1 MVKGR
6 GNVLPNKQYR
16 VCRRTV
22 CEAGGGAMES
32 KQGSCLGRSSHT
44 VGRTN
49 ISPKEVT
56 GPKCASGWGG
66 RERAC
71 QESANPFF

>member
-1 MVKGR
+1 
-6 GNVLPNKQYR
+6 
-16 VCRRTV
+16 
-22 CEAGGGAMES
+22 MES

-56 GPKCASGWGG
+56 GPKCVSGWGG
-66 RERAC
+66 KERAC